1 MKCVN
6 VFTDGASR
14 GNPGSASIGIV
25 IKNDEG
31 KEIKTYKKFIGK
43 FTNNTAEYTALIESV
58 KLLKQITG
66 NFDEIN
72 FFSDSELMV
81 KQINGQYKVK
91 NPDMIK
97 LSNEFWKEIRSINKK
112 FTISHISREK
122 NIIADKL
129 ANEALD
135 ENAGININNDKSLL
149 KNS

>member
-1 MKCVN
+1 MKCVR

-25 IKNDEG
+25 IYDNEG
-31 KEIKTYKKFIGK
+31 KEIKTHKKFIGE

-58 KLLKQITG
+58 RLLKTMSTD
-66 NFDEIN
+66 FDEIN

-81 KQINGQYKVK
+81 KQINGRYKIK
-91 NPDMIK
+91 NSDMIR
-97 LSNEFWKEIRSINKK
+97 LSLEFWKEIRSLDKK
-112 FTISHISREK
+112 FSLSYISRDK
-122 NIIADKL
+122 NKMADKL

-135 ENAGININNDKSLL
+135 EKAGIKINNDKSLL